1 MVTSTVNSATGTLYA
16 EHVNPQW
23 VRLLDLL
30 EMNVRYERCL
40 GSELFT
46 TDDRRILDF
55 LSGYCV
61 HNVGHNHPAMISA
74 LREELGS
81 CVPAMIQTHVAERAG
96 ELGERLCRKA
106 GGRLTKVFFGSS
118 DSEGVAAAIQF
129 ARAHAGRAGV

>member
-1 MVTSTVNSATGTLYA
+1 MPTASATTVSSSQYSDY
-16 EHVNPQW
+16 VNPQW
-23 VRLLDLL
+23 VRLLDVLN
-30 EMNVRYERCL
+30 MNVTYDRCL

-61 HNVGHNHPAMISA
+61 HNVGHNHPAIISA
-74 LREELGS
+74 LREELES
-81 CVPAMIQTHVAERAG
+81 CGPAMIQTHVAERAG

-118 DSEGVAAAIQF
+118 GSEGVEAAIKF
-129 ARAHAGRAGV
+129 AR